1 MPPNTKNDRPHEDPD
16 EFELLSRETSLE
28 LPNGASTLHANSS
41 DDGRTSLHRRTRF
54 FLSEPQ
60 APSRGE
66 EFVGLL
72 RRSTLEF
79 PKRLHLSGS
88 WAVALELITQ
98 STPSLL
104 AAVVGSVMTG
114 VVFDTV
120 QYWPAFVRI
129 AELFILVPVL
139 LNLKGCLEMNLA
151 SRLSTSLENIV
162 ICSTKSRQISAN

>member
-1 MPPNTKNDRPHEDPD
+1 MPPKERTDRPQDVAD
-16 EFELLSRETSLE
+16 GFELMSREDSFDGA
-28 LPNGASTLHANSS
+28 NGANTLRTPSN
-41 DDGRTSLHRRTRF
+41 DGARTSLHRRTRF
-54 FLSEPQ
+54 SLSEP
-60 APSRGE
+60 PSRSRDE

-79 PKRLHLSGS
+79 PRRLHLSGG
-88 WAVALELITQ
+88 WAVALELVTQ

-129 AELFILVPVL
+129 VELFILVPVL

-151 SRLSTSLENIV
+151 SRLSTSVLTLL
-162 ICSTKSRQISAN
+162 SPGLTLGKHW

>member
-1 MPPNTKNDRPHEDPD
+1 MPPKMRNDRPQEDPD

-28 LPNGASTLHANSS
+28 LPNGANTLRANGS
-41 DDGRTSLHRRTRF
+41 DGGRTSLHRRTHLS
-54 FLSEPQ
+54 LSEPQ
-60 APSRGE
+60 ATSRGE

-72 RRSTLEF
+72 RRSTMEF
-79 PKRLHLSGS
+79 PKRLHLSGG

-114 VVFDTV
+114 MVFDAV

-129 AELFILVPVL
+129 GELFILVPVL

-151 SRLSTSLENIV
+151 SRLSTSVGIIA
-162 ICSTKSRQISAN
+162 ICWTKSRQISAN